1 MQGVENKHIPKVII
15 LELATLVISIVVI
28 YITYILSKNISHI
41 IFSII
46 VVSTACIIGALDFI
60 ITRIVKRDIYYDNSI
75 FYHGIIYTPKFLSYF
90 LGLLGL
96 YYLIPFLIWLIG
108 SFLISILPKF

>member
-1 MQGVENKHIPKVII
+1 MLGVEKKYLSRVLL
-15 LELATLVISIVVI
+15 LELATLVLGIAVI
-28 YITYILSKNISHI
+28 YIAYILSKNTSHI
-41 IFSII
+41 IFSFI
-46 VVSTACIIGALDFI
+46 VVSNACIIGAIDFI

-96 YYLIPFLIWLIG
+96 YYLIPFLIRIIWGL
-108 SFLISILPKF
+108 LPF